1 MGAADEH
8 EEYVAEQ
15 TALLEERARGS
26 RRRWSRATW
35 TRSNRLLAPA
45 R

>member
-15 TALLEERARGS
+15 TALLEERAGGS

-35 TRSNRLLAPA
+35 KRSKRLFAPA